1 MLCAFLFALHSLLV
15 LGNVG
20 ASTGVQQPQEE
31 NSLGKAGK
39 CVVDGTKCQYSPC
52 AKGKKLHQCA
62 VGFAQGVTG
71 GAAGKYYVVTHPGDD
86 NPNNPSPGSLR
97 FALNFAQ
104 KRKGGAWITFK
115 RSMVI
120 KLRKKLW
127 VYSNTTIDGRGA
139 EVAIV
144 GEGLALARVEN
155 VILHNF
161 EVMST
166 KESDTVHVF
175 DGSRRVWIDHITSK
189 DGKLGLISVVQG
201 STDVT
206 ISNCYLSNQIFNM
219 LLGASD
225 GDTMDRSMK
234 VTVYRNWFDSSS
246 QRMPHCRYVCI
257 FIRTHAHYSNFNC
270 NAHRTSN

>member
-1 MLCAFLFALHSLLV
+1 MLCAFFFSLHSLLV

-20 ASTGVQQPQEE
+20 ATTVLQLPQKK
-31 NSLGKAGK
+31 NSLEKARK

-86 NPNNPSPGSLR
+86 KPNNPSPGSLR
-97 FALNFAQ
+97 FAVNFAQ
-104 KRKGGAWITFK
+104 TRKGGAWITFE

-120 KLRKKLW
+120 KLREKLW

-155 VILHNF
+155 VILHKF
-161 EVMST
+161 VVMSS
-166 KESDTVHVF
+166 KDSDTIHVF
-175 DGSRRVWIDHITSK
+175 DGSRR
-189 DGKLGLISVVQG
+189 
-201 STDVT
+201 
-206 ISNCYLSNQIFNM
+206 
-219 LLGASD
+219 
-225 GDTMDRSMK
+225 R
-234 VTVYRNWFDSSS
+234 
-246 QRMPHCRYVCI
+246 
-257 FIRTHAHYSNFNC
+257 
-270 NAHRTSN
+270 